1 MRVSGEGHD
10 KQRKQVLQSAWQ
22 ASGMARR
29 RPVWLEKTEDEQEDT
44 EVKEVPRSQLNQRL
58 VGTLAFPPSE
68 THGWI
73 FEHDQ
78 IYIFTGLSQM
88 LCSE

>member
-1 MRVSGEGHD
+1 MTSRGNKYCKVPGKLQERQEGG
-10 KQRKQVLQSAWQ
+10 QCGW
-22 ASGMARR
+22 
-29 RPVWLEKTEDEQEDT
+29 KTEDEQEDT

-58 VGTLAFPPSE
+58 VGTLALPPSE

-78 IYIFTGLSQM
+78 IYNFTGLSQM
-88 LCSE
+88 LCSQ